1 MDEGKQPN
9 IWGRHN
15 LNRLTGEAFRRN
27 EEKKKA
33 QAVGKILDQPDGC
46 EESNIDAINRRNP
59 LSHLSIAL
67 DKVFEAGLSP
77 RYLGTGSVDAKLFN
91 PHECVDDDS
100 LGLPIEVSTSVVAF
114 DAYGPASLR
123 EDGVKVGSILLFKLS
138 ANLTGESAPDM
149 TAKDLAW
156 GENCTYGAFVD
167 GGTINYFEI
176 AQTSGDVVQSELRR
190 KDSTEENGQSVEMQ
204 VVKPGK
210 DRLIVQKL
218 SSSSDEAFEL
228 EQELDKFIAS
238 RSAQ

>member
-1 MDEGKQPN
+1 MDKGKQPN

-15 LNRLTGEAFRRN
+15 LNRLAGEAFRRN
-27 EEKKKA
+27 EEKEKA

-59 LSHLSIAL
+59 LSHLSVAL

-123 EDGVKVGSILLFKLS
+123 EDGVKAGSILLFKLS